1 MIDRARIEIRR
12 GTIRPEDV
20 SLIYLEPKRRIV
32 RVHNISFDEMA
43 NMIGVPSHYGEF
55 FLKETDRLM
64 GFEDLNDVHCF
75 GGQQIRQISASR

>member
-1 MIDRARIEIRR
+1 MIDRARIEIRK

-20 SLIYLEPKRRIV
+20 SLIYFEPKGNIV
-32 RVHNISFDEMA
+32 KIHNISFDKMA

-64 GFEDLNDVHCF
+64 GFED
-75 GGQQIRQISASR
+75 